1 MFIIECAAAALI
13 AIALGILVDEDT
25 RDMRIRFT
33 RDGMDDPNIRSSW

>member
-33 RDGMDDPNIRSSW
+33 RDADSAMDVRP